1 MNLNIIGY
9 LIYLGITALIIIKVG
24 NICYTNGNIYVSQLI
39 PNHENLCLKINQV
52 LLSAYY
58 LINLGYCAVTLVQ
71 WNTITT
77 YTELLEVITFKT
89 SIIICSIAVLHYF
102 NIIIL
107 TKQVKKLI

>member
-9 LIYLGITALIIIKVG
+9 IIYLSITALIIIKVG

-39 PNHENLCLKINQV
+39 PNHESLCLKVNQV

-58 LINLGYCAVTLVQ
+58 LINLGYCAITLVQ

-89 SIIICSIAVLHYF
+89 VIIICSIAILHYF
-102 NIIIL
+102 NIILL